1 MFRKQFIPAVMTLL
15 AISATLTLSAGMSRA
30 QLQNQQGWQ
39 FDRPQA
45 SSDFPWNSQG
55 YQGYYEPEYVNQAI
69 DVSAPMVQ
77 PVKYESYVLPL
88 PTVKNTVAPN
98 TVTLVA
104 HVPENAQVWIEGQ
117 AVSGTGTLRTYQS
130 PPVTPGDRFTYKVRV
145 AWVEAGK
152 LVSEKQEF
160 PVKAGDVHSVFLIK
174 AGTKLEGAKETVES
188 NLAKL
193 SPEDRKLAEAQKYC
207 AVQKGVRLG
216 AMGVPFKTMIDGAPV
231 FLCCESCLSR
241 AQSDPART
249 LATVT
254 ELKEKS
260 SK

>member
-1 MFRKQFIPAVMTLL
+1 MTFL
-15 AISATLTLSAGMSRA
+15 AGLSQA
-30 QLQNQQGWQ
+30 QEQGWPINNP
-39 FDRPQA
+39 RG
-45 SSDFPWNSQG
+45 SSEFPWNSPG
-55 YQGYYEPEYVNQAI
+55 YQGYSEPNYVPQAI

-77 PVKYESYVLPL
+77 PVKYETYVHSL
-88 PTVKNTVAPN
+88 PTMKNTEDPN

-104 HVPENAQVWIEGQ
+104 HVPENAQVWIEGK
-117 AVSGTGTLRTYQS
+117 AVGGTGTLRTYQS
-130 PPVTPGDRFTYKVRV
+130 PPVTPGDRYSYKVRV

-160 PVKAGDVHSVFLIK
+160 PVKAGDVHCIFLVK
-174 AGTKLEGAKETVES
+174 AGSRLEGAKETVES

-231 FLCCESCLSR
+231 FLCCESCVAR

-249 LATVT
+249 LAAVK
-254 ELKEKS
+254 ELKENS

>member
-1 MFRKQFIPAVMTLL
+1 MSRKQFGPATLTVSAILAALTLL
-15 AISATLTLSAGMSRA
+15 AANGLGRA
-30 QLQNQQGWQ
+30 QEQGWVINNP
-39 FDRPQA
+39 R
-45 SSDFPWNSQG
+45 SSTDFPWNSPG
-55 YQGYYEPEYVNQAI
+55 YEGYSEPGVPQAI

-77 PVKYESYVLPL
+77 PVKYEAYVHSL
-88 PTVKNTVAPN
+88 PTMKNTQDAN
-98 TVTLVA
+98 AVTLVA

-117 AVSGTGTLRTYQS
+117 PVGGTGTLRTYQS
-130 PPVTPGDRFTYKVRV
+130 PPVTAGDRFTYKVRV
-145 AWVEAGK
+145 AWVEGGK

-160 PVKAGDVHSVFLIK
+160 PVKAGDVHCVFLVR
-174 AGTKLEGAKETVES
+174 AGSKLEGAKEKVES

-231 FLCCESCLSR
+231 FLCCESCLAR

-254 ELKEKS
+254 ELKEKAA
-260 SK
+260 K

>member
-1 MFRKQFIPAVMTLL
+1 MLMLL
-15 AISATLTLSAGMSRA
+15 TASGLSLA
-30 QLQNQQGWQ
+30 QLQDQQGWM

-55 YQGYYEPEYVNQAI
+55 YEGYSEPNYVNQAI

-77 PVKYESYVLPL
+77 PVKYETYVHSLPA
-88 PTVKNTVAPN
+88 VKNTVAPN

-104 HVPENAQVWIEGQ
+104 HVPENAQVWIEGK
-117 AVSGTGTLRTYQS
+117 AMGGTGRLRTYQS
-130 PPVTPGDRFTYKVRV
+130 PPVTPGEQFTYKVRV

-160 PVKAGDVHSVFLIK
+160 PVKAGDVHAVFLVK
-174 AGTKLEGAKETVES
+174 AGSKVEGAKETVEA

-207 AVQKGVRLG
+207 AVQKGIRLG
-216 AMGVPFKTMIDGAPV
+216 AMGVPVKTTIDGTPV
-231 FLCCESCLSR
+231 FLCCESCLAR
-241 AQSDPART
+241 AQSDAART
-249 LATVT
+249 LATVK
-254 ELKEKS
+254 ELKEKAS
-260 SK
+260 N